1 MSTPVVSRSIRKLF
15 VLTLALGTLSAA
27 MPEVVAPPVEAKK
40 MSCLQKY
47 RGCQVRCAQRYDLA
61 SPGWYSCHDRTCAH
75 QFDNCG

>member
-1 MSTPVVSRSIRKLF
+1 MTMPVVSRSIRTF
-15 VLTLALGTLSAA
+15 LALTVAVGAFAA
-27 MPEVVAPPVEAKK
+27 ATISIAPPVEAKK

>member
-1 MSTPVVSRSIRKLF
+1 MIPMIPVARSLRSF
-15 VLTLALGTLSAA
+15 FALTLALGTIGAA
-27 MPEVVAPPVEAKK
+27 ALIEAPPVEAKK

-47 RGCQVRCAQRYDLA
+47 RGCQVRCGQRYDLA

>member
-1 MSTPVVSRSIRKLF
+1 MITPVVSNSIRKLF
-15 VLTLALGTLSAA
+15 VLTLALGTLAAA
-27 MPEVVAPPVEAKK
+27 MPVVAPPVEAKK